1 MSYPRTTDGPI
12 PFSACSMF
20 FTRKSN
26 RGALELLC
34 HGFLLSCLVTA
45 DILALIGVAMAHTSL
60 KTGQLYSGTPASS
73 LSLIA
78 FVIAISLTRDQWLKW
93 RDQWGTAKKR

>member
-1 MSYPRTTDGPI
+1 
-12 PFSACSMF
+12 MF

-34 HGFLLSCLVTA
+34 HGFLLSSLLVA
-45 DILALIGVAMAHTSL
+45 NFMALVGVVMAHTSL
-60 KTGQLYSGTPASS
+60 KTGMYYSGTPSSS

-78 FVIAISLTRDQWLKW
+78 FAICLTLTRDQWLKW
-93 RDQWGTAKKR
+93 REQWVTTKKR